1 MGKRDEKATDFFI
14 VNLLNEV
21 GIKYCSDIKEIQVAL
36 KTASKSKT
44 GKVGKPDF
52 IGCCKDFIIILE
64 DKADIG
70 KQALYT
76 DANQDTLS
84 EEIDAV
90 CNYAENGALFYAKHI
105 VQNTSF
111 KKVFAFGCSGDEK
124 HHKIRPI
131 FVDKLIVKLL
141 PEIDNFENFSFA
153 NVEKYYHE
161 MVLGE
166 DAPEI
171 LEKEEIIA
179 RSKILHEDLWKY
191 GQLGE
196 TEKPLVVSAI
206 LLALNDKDNFS
217 IDLLKGLKKNKT
229 DGEKIFEAV
238 ENFLNN
244 ESVQPEDKKDL
255 ILHQFNLIKDRKL
268 LNEIDPRLH
277 KTPLKYFA
285 EYIEKNVLNA
295 LQLNS
300 PEDVLG
306 RFYSEFVR
314 YSGGD
319 GQTLGVVLTPAHITE
334 LFCDLV
340 QLRPFDKVLDPC
352 CGTGG
357 FLVAA
362 MHTMLND
369 VGADI
374 IAREKVRKE
383 QLHGFEIRESMF
395 SIATTNM
402 ILRGDGKSNLYC
414 DDFLRQ
420 NPEKLRGQKFSVGF
434 MNPPYSMA
442 KSKDTEFLSELSFI
456 QHLLDSLDDNARC
469 VVIVPQSAMIGKT
482 NYDKNIKKEILK
494 SHTLEGVITLNND
507 TFYRIGTNPCIAVF
521 TAHKPH
527 GKNKYCKFINFKDD
541 GFVVNKH
548 VGLVATPRAI
558 ERKRKLLDCWVNNAD
573 AETKFMVKTQITA
586 DDEWLHAFYYF
597 NDEIPKE
604 EDFEKTL
611 SDYLTFEFSM
621 IAQGRGYLFEE
632 NN

>member
-1 MGKRDEKATDFFI
+1 MGKRDEKATDFF
-14 VNLLNEV
+14 VANLLNEV
-21 GIKYCSDIKEIQVAL
+21 GIKYCSDIKEIQDAL

-64 DKADIG
+64 DKADIA

-84 EEIDAV
+84 EEIDDV

-141 PEIDNFENFSFA
+141 PEIDNFENFSSKNIVRYYEEQCLGIEPKEITEQA
-153 NVEKYYHE
+153 NI
-161 MVLGE
+161 LQ
-166 DAPEI
+166 DA
-171 LEKEEIIA
+171 KT
-179 RSKILHEDLWKY
+179 LHEDLRNY
-191 GQLGE
+191 GNLGE

-206 LLALNDKDNFS
+206 LLALSDKENFS
-217 IDLLKGLKKNKT
+217 IDMLNGNNVKT
-229 DGEKIFEAV
+229 DGKKIYEAI
-238 ENFLNN
+238 ENYLKITN
-244 ESVQPEDKKDL
+244 VQPEDKKEV
-255 ILHQFNLIKDRKL
+255 ILNQFRFIKTSNILNTENEKL
-268 LNEIDPRLH
+268 K

-285 EYIEKNVLNA
+285 EYLEKHVFDA
-295 LQLNS
+295 IKDNS
-300 PEDVLG
+300 PEDILG
-306 RFYSEFVR
+306 NFYGEFVR

-319 GQTLGVVLTPAHITE
+319 GKGLGVVLTPPHITR

-340 QLRPFDKVLDPC
+340 NLNPHDKVFDPC

-362 MHTMLND
+362 MHKMLLEASD
-369 VGADI
+369 TITKIKIKQDL
-374 IAREKVRKE
+374 
-383 QLHGFEIRESMF
+383 LHGIEIRDSMF

-402 ILRGDGKSNLYC
+402 ILRGDGKSNLHC
-414 DDFLRQ
+414 EDFLKVST
-420 NPEKLRGQKFSVGF
+420 EGLRKQKFSVGF
-434 MNPPYSMA
+434 MNPPYSQA
-442 KSKDTEFLSELSFI
+442 KNKETEHLSELSFI
-456 QHLLDSLDDNARC
+456 QHLLDGLDDNARC

-494 SHTLEGVITLNND
+494 SHTLEGVITLSND

-521 TAHKPH
+521 TAHCPH
-527 GKNKYCKFINFKDD
+527 PGQKYCKFINFKDD
-541 GFVVNKH
+541 GYIINKH
-548 VGLVATPRAI
+548 IGLVETERAK
-558 ERKRKLLDCWVNNAD
+558 ERKRALLNCWHYGAD
-573 AETKFMVKTQITA
+573 AETKFMVKAQITA
-586 DDEWLHAFYYF
+586 DDEWLHAYYYF

-604 EDFEKTL
+604 EGFEKTI

-632 NN
+632 NKE

>member
-14 VNLLNEV
+14 ANLLNEV
-21 GIKYCSDIKEIQVAL
+21 GIKYCSDIKEIQEAL

-44 GKVGKPDF
+44 GNIGKPDF
-52 IGCCKDFIIILE
+52 IGCCKDFIIVLE
-64 DKADIG
+64 DKADIA

-76 DANQDTLS
+76 DANKDTLS

-111 KKVFAFGCSGDEK
+111 KKVFAFGCSGDGK

-153 NVEKYYHE
+153 NIEKYYHE

-217 IDLLKGLKKNKT
+217 INLLKGLKKNKT

-244 ESVQPEDKKDL
+244 EGVQPEDKKDL

-420 NPEKLRGQKFSVGF
+420 STEKLREQKFTVGF
-434 MNPPYSMA
+434 MNPPYSQA

-456 QHLLDSLDDNARC
+456 QHLLNSLADNARC

-507 TFYRIGTNPCIAVF
+507 TFYGIGTNPCIAVF

-527 GKNKYCKFINFKDD
+527 NKNKYCKFINFKDD
-541 GFVVNKH
+541 GFAVNKH

-558 ERKRKLLDCWVNNAD
+558 ERQRKLLDCWINNAD
-573 AETKFMVKTQITA
+573 AETKFMVKAQITA

-597 NDEIPKE
+597 NDEIPNE
-604 EDFEKTL
+604 EDFEKTM

-621 IAQGRGYLFEE
+621 IAQGRGYLFEGDK
-632 NN
+632 